1 MSEFRRRQS
10 MLPASAPPPLPGSVV
25 FGTSGLGG
33 VIGWIFIHPF
43 NTLAIRMNLAAMSQ
57 APPKSTLGFASGIIK
72 QEGFGSL
79 YAGLGAGCLRQVFY
93 ATSRYGL
100 FETFRDILAKYR
112 KTDFAQRF
120 VTASVAG
127 GCAAI
132 ISCPIEVC
140 LVRMSNDAAL
150 PVQQRRGYSSVFD
163 AIVRIAR
170 EDGFSAFY
178 RGSQPFVTR
187 AMVVGGTQV
196 ATYDQFKQLYAPY
209 LGNGLS
215 NTVSSSMSAGLIYS
229 VITMPLETA
238 KNRMAFQK
246 ADAAGMLPYKSTVQT
261 VSTIART
268 EGVLALWNGFWPY
281 YGRCGGCDLH
291 RSPSISIDL
300 HRYHLIA
307 LDCPI
312 MGAAEGAPAAPA
324 RALSALPTS
333 PCDACL
339 SPCECM
345 SVCADPHSH
354 ALLHSRCSQAY
365 RRDVLG
371 CRGAATHLREVAG
384 CQGIVKL
391 AHALF
396 TIPSSESGDP

>member
-1 MSEFRRRQS
+1 MAEFRRRQS

-300 HRYHLIA
+300 HR
-307 LDCPI
+307 
-312 MGAAEGAPAAPA
+312 
-324 RALSALPTS
+324 S
-333 PCDACL
+333 PSISIDI
-339 SPCECM
+339 
-345 SVCADPHSH
+345 
-354 ALLHSRCSQAY
+354 
-365 RRDVLG
+365 
-371 CRGAATHLREVAG
+371 T
-384 CQGIVKL
+384 
-391 AHALF
+391 
-396 TIPSSESGDP
+396 